1 MTVDEYKIILRQNL
15 SEKRYFHSLCVA
27 AEAKKLAETY
37 GGDCD
42 KMYIAGLL
50 HDITKNK
57 TDTEQL
63 QLCEK
68 FGIMLTA
75 TEKESPLIWH
85 QITGAEYVKQ
95 ELGIDDFDIISAI
108 RYHTTGKPDMT
119 LSEKIVFTADLISA
133 DRNYPD
139 IKEIRAAADRSL
151 EDCIIRVLQFT
162 IADIVSKGNPLH
174 PDTLN
179 AYNYLL
185 LEKRQYFGYSGLF
198 FDLHRYIKH
207 PYSRSCR

>member
-1 MTVDEYKIILRQNL
+1 MNVDELKVILRQNL

-27 AEAKKLAETY
+27 AEARKLAQEY
-37 GGDCD
+37 GGDPD

-57 TDTEQL
+57 TDIEQL

-95 ELGIDDFDIISAI
+95 ELEINDEDVISSI
-108 RYHTTGKPDMT
+108 RYHTTGKPNMS
-119 LSEKIVFTADLISA
+119 LSEKIIFTADLISA

-151 EDCIIRVLQFT
+151 EECIIKVLQFT

-185 LEKRQYFGYSGLF
+185 LEKKG
-198 FDLHRYIKH
+198 I
-207 PYSRSCR
+207 PYGSI

>member
-27 AEAKKLAETY
+27 AEAKKLAEKY
-37 GGDCD
+37 SGDCD

-63 QLCEK
+63 QLCEN

-95 ELGIDDFDIISAI
+95 ELGIDDEDIISAI
-108 RYHTTGKPDMT
+108 RYHTTGKSDMT
-119 LSEKIVFTADLISA
+119 LSEKIIFTADLISA
-133 DRNYPD
+133 DRNYSD

-151 EDCIIRVLQFT
+151 EDCIIKVLQFT

-185 LEKRQYFGYSGLF
+185 LEKRGLL
-198 FDLHRYIKH
+198 DG
-207 PYSRSCR
+207 SV

>member
-1 MTVDEYKIILRQNL
+1 
-15 SEKRYFHSLCVA
+15 
-27 AEAKKLAETY
+27 
-37 GGDCD
+37 
-42 KMYIAGLL
+42 
-50 HDITKNK
+50 
-57 TDTEQL
+57 
-63 QLCEK
+63 
-68 FGIMLTA
+68 MLTA

-185 LEKRQYFGYSGLF
+185 LEKRGKLNGSV
-198 FDLHRYIKH
+198 
-207 PYSRSCR
+207 

>member
-75 TEKESPLIWH
+75 TEKEAPLIWH

-185 LEKRQYFGYSGLF
+185 LEKRGKLNGSV
-198 FDLHRYIKH
+198 
-207 PYSRSCR
+207 

>member
-1 MTVDEYKIILRQNL
+1 MTVDEYKVILRQNL

-27 AEAKKLAETY
+27 KEAKRLAEKF
-37 GGDCD
+37 GGSPE

-57 TDTEQL
+57 TESEQL
-63 QLCEK
+63 QLCDK

-85 QITGAEYVKQ
+85 QITGAEYVKR
-95 ELGIDDFDIISAI
+95 ELNIEDEDIISSI
-108 RYHTTGKPDMT
+108 RYHTTGKPDMS
-119 LSEKIVFTADLISA
+119 LSEKIIFTADLISA

-139 IKEIRAAADRSL
+139 IEEIRAAADISL
-151 EDCIIRVLQFT
+151 EECILKVLQFT
-162 IADIVSKGNPLH
+162 IADIVTKGNPLH

-185 LEKRQYFGYSGLF
+185 LEKRGILNGN
-198 FDLHRYIKH
+198 I
-207 PYSRSCR
+207 

>member
-133 DRNYPD
+133 DRKYPD

-185 LEKRQYFGYSGLF
+185 LEKRGKLNGSV
-198 FDLHRYIKH
+198 
-207 PYSRSCR
+207 

>member
-85 QITGAEYVKQ
+85 QITGAEYVRQ

-185 LEKRQYFGYSGLF
+185 LEKRGKLNGSV
-198 FDLHRYIKH
+198 
-207 PYSRSCR
+207 